1 MRGDQKELM
10 LKLFAKGGR
19 YQRLIERGERR
30 VKKFGITR
38 FIFFYRFSNFRKRL
52 ERIATLRDA
61 NVMAAVAI
69 SKKLTIYH
77 NLGIMGKSR
86 LDH

>member
-1 MRGDQKELM
+1 MRGERKELM

-30 VKKFGITR
+30 IKKFGLKR
-38 FIFFYRFSNFRKRL
+38 FIFFIRFSAFRKRL
-52 ERIATLRDA
+52 ERIAILRDA
-61 NVMAAVAI
+61 NVMAALAI
-69 SKKLTIYH
+69 SKKLQVYS
-77 NLGIMGKSR
+77 NLGLKNRNR